1 VKDPVTS
8 GLIASRSKLPTS
20 ANTSAF
26 SADTVKWIGQN
37 QTRRSRKGTGVAA
50 TAANRAANWN
60 LCFLAAARH

>member
-1 VKDPVTS
+1 VKDPVTC

-50 TAANRAANWN
+50 AAANRPANWN